1 MMSGRIREPHS
12 LVMILFVLALIAGSI
27 LADNY
32 ARKLK
37 LSQVEPVVTDTLPRG
52 MCANYVISP
61 YDSLI
66 KVYSDSVGL
75 DWRLVAAVIYH
86 ESGFDNDVRSRR
98 GATGLMQMMPS
109 TAEWLGAGDISDP
122 IEGVRIGT
130 IYLKRIHNAYRNHT
144 DDPVERMKFALA
156 AYNAGVGRIQDC
168 IKFAA
173 IRGVDPSSWDNI
185 VALIPEMNDDA
196 ILEIDTIK
204 FGKFKGTETI
214 AYVENVLSKYEQ
226 YKRRAAR

>member
-1 MMSGRIREPHS
+1 MRKERHS
-12 LVMILFVLALIAGSI
+12 IIMIAFVLALIAGSI
-27 LADNY
+27 IADGY
-32 ARKLK
+32 ARKLR
-37 LSQVEPVVTDTLPRG
+37 LSRVEPVVTDTLPRG

-130 IYLKRIHNAYRNHT
+130 IYLKRIHNSYRNHT
-144 DDPVERMKFALA
+144 DDPVERLKFALA

-173 IRGVDPSSWDNI
+173 IRGVDSSSWDNI

-204 FGKFKGTETI
+204 FGKFKGDETI

>member
-1 MMSGRIREPHS
+1 MIRKSKEPHS
-12 LVMILFVLALIAGSI
+12 IVMIILVLALIAGSI
-27 LADNY
+27 LADGY
-32 ARKLK
+32 AKKTK
-37 LSQVEPVVTDTLPRG
+37 LSHVESVVADTLPRG
-52 MCANYVISP
+52 MCANYIISP

>member
-1 MMSGRIREPHS
+1 MRKERHS
-12 LVMILFVLALIAGSI
+12 IIMIAFVLALIAGSI
-27 LADNY
+27 IADGY
-32 ARKLK
+32 ARKLR
-37 LSQVEPVVTDTLPRG
+37 LSRVEPVVTDTLPRG

-86 ESGFDNDVRSRR
+86 ESKFDNDVRSRR

-130 IYLKRIHNAYRNHT
+130 IYLKRIHNSYRNHT
-144 DDPVERMKFALA
+144 DDPVERLKFALA

-173 IRGVDPSSWDNI
+173 IRGVDSSSWDNI

-204 FGKFKGTETI
+204 FGKFKGDETI

-226 YKRRAAR
+226 YKRSAER

>member
-1 MMSGRIREPHS
+1 MGGRIKEPHS
-12 LVMILFVLALIAGSI
+12 FVMILFVLALIAGSI
-27 LADNY
+27 IADGY
-32 ARKLK
+32 ARRIRLARA
-37 LSQVEPVVTDTLPRG
+37 EAVVTDTLPRG
-52 MCANYVISP
+52 MCANYIISP

-86 ESGFDNDVRSRR
+86 ESGFDNDVRSHR

-144 DDPVERMKFALA
+144 DDPVERLKFALA

-173 IRGVDPSSWDNI
+173 IRGVDSSSWDNI
-185 VALIPEMNDDA
+185 VALIPEMNDDS

-214 AYVENVLSKYEQ
+214 NYVDNVMNKYEQ

>member
-1 MMSGRIREPHS
+1 MMKERHS
-12 LVMILFVLALIAGSI
+12 IIMIAFVLALIVGSI
-27 LADNY
+27 IADGY
-32 ARKLK
+32 ARKLR
-37 LSQVEPVVTDTLPRG
+37 LSRVEPVVTDTLPRG

-130 IYLKRIHNAYRNHT
+130 IYLKRIHNSYRNHT
-144 DDPVERMKFALA
+144 DDPVERLKFALA

-173 IRGVDPSSWDNI
+173 IRGVDSSSWDNI

-204 FGKFKGTETI
+204 FGKFKGDETI

>member
-1 MMSGRIREPHS
+1 MRKERHS
-12 LVMILFVLALIAGSI
+12 IIMIAFVLSLIVGLI
-27 LADNY
+27 IADGY
-32 ARKLK
+32 ARKLR
-37 LSQVEPVVTDTLPRG
+37 LSRVEPVVTDTLPRG

-130 IYLKRIHNAYRNHT
+130 IYLKRIHNSYRNHT
-144 DDPVERMKFALA
+144 DDPVERLKFALA

-173 IRGVDPSSWDNI
+173 IRGVDSSSWDNI

-204 FGKFKGTETI
+204 FGKFKGDETI

>member
-1 MMSGRIREPHS
+1 
-12 LVMILFVLALIAGSI
+12 MIAFVLSLIVGLI
-27 LADNY
+27 IADGY
-32 ARKLK
+32 ARKLR
-37 LSQVEPVVTDTLPRG
+37 LSRVEPVVTDTLPRG

-130 IYLKRIHNAYRNHT
+130 IYLKRIHNSYRNHT
-144 DDPVERMKFALA
+144 DDPVERLKFALA

-173 IRGVDPSSWDNI
+173 IRGVDSSSWDNI

-204 FGKFKGTETI
+204 FGKFKGDETI

>member
-1 MMSGRIREPHS
+1 MMNGRIKEPHS
-12 LVMILFVLALIAGSI
+12 FVMILFVLALIAGSI
-27 LADNY
+27 LADGY
-32 ARKLK
+32 ARKLR
-37 LSQVEPVVTDTLPRG
+37 LSRVEPVVTDTLPRG

-144 DDPVERMKFALA
+144 DDPVERIKFALA

-173 IRGVDPSSWDNI
+173 IRGVDSSSWDNI

-204 FGKFKGTETI
+204 FGKFKGDETI